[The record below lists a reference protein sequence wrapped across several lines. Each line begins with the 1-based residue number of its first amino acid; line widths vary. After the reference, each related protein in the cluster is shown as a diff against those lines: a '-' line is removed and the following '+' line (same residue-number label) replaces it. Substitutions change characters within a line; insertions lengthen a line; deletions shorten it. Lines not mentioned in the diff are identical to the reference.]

1 MVTYL
6 YSGVLNPA
14 IYIILVFLG
23 AITALWGKQLL
34 RLLTAVLF
42 SGFLAYISWKYTG
55 TPDNF
60 ILPIIL
66 SVLGL
71 LVGLGVG
78 FLLPRLS
85 VSIIASYIV
94 ASITANYV
102 EVTIYLFLAL
112 IVIYTL
118 ILYGVGRLNI
128 YALYALAGA
137 IMAFRGLT
145 MLELN
150 TLVALIICAVL
161 GVVGYYNQRKRW
173 I

>member
-1 MVTYL
+1 MVTCL
-6 YSGVLNPA
+6 YSGVLYPA
-14 IYIILVFLG
+14 IYIILIFLG
-23 AITALWGKQLL
+23 AITALWGKQLS

-60 ILPIIL
+60 ILPVIF

-71 LVGLGVG
+71 LVGLVVG

-94 ASITANYV
+94 ASTTAIYV
-102 EVTIYLFLAL
+102 EVTSYLLLAL
-112 IVIYTL
+112 IVTYTL

-145 MLELN
+145 RLELN

-161 GVVGYYNQRKRW
+161 GVIGYYNQRKRW

>member
-6 YSGVLNPA
+6 YSGVLYPA
-14 IYIILVFLG
+14 IYIILVLLG
-23 AITALWGKQLL
+23 AITALWGRQLS
-34 RLLTAVLF
+34 RPLTAVLF
-42 SGFLAYISWKYTG
+42 GGFLAYISWKYTG
-55 TPDNF
+55 TLDNF
-60 ILPIIL
+60 ILPVIF

-94 ASITANYV
+94 ASTTATYV
-102 EVTIYLFLAL
+102 EVTSYLLLAL
-112 IVIYTL
+112 IVIYSL
-118 ILYGVGRLNI
+118 KYYYGINI

-145 MLELN
+145 RLELN
-150 TLVALIICAVL
+150 ILVALIICAVL
-161 GVVGYYNQRKRW
+161 GVIGYYNQRKRW